1 MRLFRNPAFLSL
13 AAVLV
18 GGSLV
23 GLPHVQSW
31 EEAADRRDRQIEVL
45 EQQLENLHGD
55 QQALL
60 VQQSQLQSNLSGA
73 DQRLASQAALL
84 DTQADLL
91 NQQADLLA
99 HQDGRLNDGFHRLD
113 GLSDSLRTSAR
124 ERAVLAASL
133 RPEGR
138 RASLQ
143 KDILRPV
150 FQISGAE
157 AVGSAVLLRRGHDE
171 QGDYYLALSCYH
183 VLRDIVA
190 AAEGDPHQVVFDTL
204 FDQLDDGKDLRVP
217 ARMIAE
223 NPAAD
228 LALLRLE
235 TSLDLGPVARLAPLE
250 RLSEI
255 EAFSE
260 VYTVGCPLG
269 TSAQATHGEV
279 TRTDWTVGDEPY
291 WMVSSPAYF
300 GNSGGGVFLADS
312 HELVGIF
319 SKIYTHGS
327 YRPQV
332 VTHMGLAVPLDVI
345 HKWLREVGHA
355 ELLPP
360 SAASASVQVEEAASD
375 SDSSH
380 ESAAAD

>member
-1 MRLFRNPAFLSL
+1 MRLLRNPAFLSL

-18 GGSLV
+18 GGALV

-31 EEAADRRDRQIEVL
+31 EEAGDRRDRQILEL
-45 EQQLENLHGD
+45 EHQLASLHGEQQTLLLKQSELQGNL
-55 QQALL
+55 A
-60 VQQSQLQSNLSGA
+60 GA
-73 DQRLASQAALL
+73 DQRLAFQAELL
-84 DTQADLL
+84 DTQAELL

-99 HQDGRLNDGFHRLD
+99 HQDGRLQDGFHRLD

-157 AVGSAVLLRRGHDE
+157 AVGSAVLLRRCSDDE
-171 QGDYYLALSCYH
+171 GDYYLALSCYH

-190 AAEGDPHQVVFDTL
+190 ASSEEPHEVRFDTL
-204 FDQLDDGKDLRVP
+204 FDQLDDGEDLRVP
-217 ARMIAE
+217 GRMIAQ

-228 LALLRLE
+228 LALIRLD

-279 TRTDWTVGDEPY
+279 TRTDWSVGDEPY

-345 HKWLREVGHA
+345 HQWLNEIGHS

-360 SAASASVQVEEAASD
+360 NPSAASVQVEEAASEMD
-375 SDSSH
+375 SAGELPAED
-380 ESAAAD
+380 